1 MALMLVC
8 RKCDIPKDKCSCD
21 PTVCYRCLVDF
32 GQCTCPWSI
41 IVSEG
46 WTFGTITHEQLKK
59 ARVDNRQ
66 RLLTIGA
73 IKDVAKMK
81 REAMLVSP

>member
-1 MALMLVC
+1 
-8 RKCDIPKDKCSCD
+8 
-21 PTVCYRCLVDF
+21 
-32 GQCTCPWSI
+32 
-41 IVSEG
+41 VSEG